1 MTLQCLLPRVSL
13 WQSANAPPLSL
24 PACLQGDTCSL
35 VQTQFSLNAS
45 SFSSLN
51 PGIDCTSSTSLAASQ
66 VLCLERDP
74 SRLGIN
80 PPCTATHRVQ
90 RQETC
95 DYLRSLGTQ
104 TFPDGTVSRLSWLEF
119 YRLNPG
125 VVCNRLTPPIGDAL
139 VGAEVR

>member
-1 MTLQCLLPRVSL
+1 M
-13 WQSANAPPLSL
+13 
-24 PACLQGDTCSL
+24 QGDTCSS
-35 VQTQFSLNAS
+35 VQSQFSLNAS

-51 PGIDCTSSTSLAASQ
+51 PGINCASNPNLAASQ
-66 VLCLERDP
+66 ILCLERDP
-74 SRLGIN
+74 SKLGFN

-104 TFPDGTVSRLSWLEF
+104 TFPDGMVSRLSWLEF

-125 VVCNRLTPPIGDAL
+125 LVCNRLTPPIGDAL
-139 VGAEVR
+139 VGAEVRSPGLLYPCFCFLCLHL